1 MKKRKEHEISPPLFS
16 HTAQFLM
23 VSRICHSKEQ
33 ERYISIWMPPETV
46 ACLFYTSA
54 QKWSKAIMN
63 NFTTTQLFNTIY
75 TAQTKNWQRSKN
87 PKQNKEILQGR
98 ERERP
103 IPLER
108 TPIVR
113 TFFGSLIVWWNLKG
127 ATEAKWIW
135 VIEWREC
142 TTMAKIF
149 RAVYGVEP
157 CKLFLW
163 WKSTFSHAE
172 GKESN
177 LK

>member
-16 HTAQFLM
+16 HTAQFLL

-54 QKWSKAIMN
+54 KKWSKAIMN
-63 NFTTTQLFNTIY
+63 NFTTHSIQH
-75 TAQTKNWQRSKN
+75 
-87 PKQNKEILQGR
+87 KQKIDTGEKTLNKIKKFYKG

-163 WKSTFSHAE
+163 WKPTFGHAE

-177 LK
+177 LE